1 MSDPFA
7 WSPRNL
13 GPSREQRAAAAE
25 RRGLPRRGYTYVAN
39 DGLTDRQRRKSLAV
53 QAQERRR
60 QQREQRRQVR
70 IGDRED
76 DRARRRA
83 RRDAGE
89 VGGAADN
96 YRDAADA
103 YGDAA
108 DAYGDTADN
117 YREAADNYAK
127 AGAMYAVIGVFLVAM
142 FVGRGKAKW

>member
-7 WSPRNL
+7 WNARTF

-39 DGLTDRQRRKSLAV
+39 DGLTDRQWRKSLAV

-83 RRDAGE
+83 RRDAGA
-89 VGGAADN
+89 VGEGMPPL
-96 YRDAADA
+96 
-103 YGDAA
+103 
-108 DAYGDTADN
+108 
-117 YREAADNYAK
+117 EPPVSK
-127 AGAMYAVIGVFLVAM
+127 GVFLTFVALG
-142 FVGRGKAKW
+142 VLGVLVVEIDKERTRQRRERERWRWA